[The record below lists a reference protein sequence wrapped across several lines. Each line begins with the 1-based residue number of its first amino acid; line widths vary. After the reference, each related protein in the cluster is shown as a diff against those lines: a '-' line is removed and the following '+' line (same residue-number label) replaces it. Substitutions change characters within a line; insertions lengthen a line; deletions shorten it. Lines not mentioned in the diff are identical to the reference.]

1 MSLFSTEQQQS
12 RSGRQTIVILSP
24 DKGETKN
31 LSLCLIH
38 SMRFFPR
45 FRPECFRDRD
55 GVRMTDNDGF
65 TLLEVLIAVAII
77 SVVLIAIY
85 STFMLSHRAI
95 EGMDE
100 SLLKNLETRKAID
113 ILKRELDATVYKG
126 SDALTLLKIQDRDIY
141 GKQAAQLTF
150 TTFSPLRPGLSKISY
165 YIEENDGKLSLFK
178 KVSSPFDTEK
188 TEGVDI
194 IEGLES
200 FTVEALYNNT
210 WVKTWDTDI
219 TMGVPDEIRISI
231 SVMMKGREVSFFD
244 ISQPRIG
251 KPLIT

>member
-1 MSLFSTEQQQS
+1 MSLFLNKRVS
-12 RSGRQTIVILSP
+12 IKDVIA
-24 DKGETKN
+24 KAVKN
-31 LSLCLIH
+31 
-38 SMRFFPR
+38 
-45 FRPECFRDRD
+45 
-55 GVRMTDNDGF
+55 VRLRYKSNSDHGF

-85 STFMLSHRAI
+85 STFILSHRAI

-113 ILKRELDATVYKG
+113 ILKCELDATVYKG
-126 SDALTLLKIQDRDIY
+126 SDATTLLKIQDRDIY

-150 TTFSPLRPGLSKISY
+150 TTFSPLQPGLSKISY
-165 YIEENDGKLSLFK
+165 YIEEKDGTLSLFK
-178 KVSSPFDTEK
+178 KVSSPFDTEE

-210 WVKTWDTDI
+210 WIKTWDTDI
-219 TMGVPDEIRISI
+219 NTGIPEEIRISI
-231 SVMMKGREVSFFD
+231 SILMKGREVRFFD
-244 ISQPRIG
+244 ISKPRIG
-251 KPLIT
+251 KPLVT